1 MALNN
6 IIADIINSQ
15 ITLFFEKMNEKY
27 SIEIPE
33 MKEMWENL
41 EVAPTPTK
49 NEKAEKPKKT
59 KDPNVPKKPR
69 SAYILFSS
77 EKRPIVKKASPELSF
92 GNLNKMLGEM
102 WQTEKS
108 KNSTEYQK
116 FMKMSEDEKKNG
128 RPVEPEQYKKSSE
141 DSDEGK
147 KSKKEKCGKILQT
160 GKNKGCECG
169 APVKEKGL
177 CARHL
182 EQSEKSSED
191 SDDSVK
197 GKSKKGSSGE
207 ETTVEKCGR
216 VLQSGKN
223 KGCEC
228 GAPVKEKGLCAR
240 HLTADKKASVKKET
254 PDNSEASDN
263 SEDEKS
269 KKSSAKKE
277 TLPKGMVKNDIKFL
291 NDKLIE
297 LDEKKI
303 EAIFIQNF
311 DAKDEFYYYT
321 ITSLGEE
328 LFMIQKDFDE
338 EIELDKGCDNS
349 REQVV
354 ETLTNVD
361 YFYVINKGHDRKK
374 LLKSMI
380 SK

>member
-182 EQSEKSSED
+182 
-191 SDDSVK
+191 
-197 GKSKKGSSGE
+197 
-207 ETTVEKCGR
+207 
-216 VLQSGKN
+216 
-223 KGCEC
+223 
-228 GAPVKEKGLCAR
+228 
-240 HLTADKKASVKKET
+240 TADKKASVKKET